1 MKWGPAIYGCV
12 SSLPSACSVPFDSIG
27 QFEIHHREISLLLLR
42 THFIV
47 RYYNMRYISQSVISN
62 DTWLRLNDE
71 SHSLGQ
77 VFWSLASDLRSWD
90 KAEE

>member
-1 MKWGPAIYGCV
+1 MFFLTPLG
-12 SSLPSACSVPFDSIG
+12 SLKFTIEKFHCCCYV
-27 QFEIHHREISLLLLR
+27 R
-42 THFIV
+42 THLIV